1 MAAIQLEGERFD
13 LDERIAAELFGLS
26 TPKPKNLSKNKMDG
40 YRERHDRGELHIPLS
55 LPEKQKRE
63 EAEADTETDY
73 STMGEYTKAL
83 SNMTLDELALDR
95 F

>member
-1 MAAIQLEGERFD
+1 M
-13 LDERIAAELFGLS
+13 
-26 TPKPKNLSKNKMDG
+26 
-40 YRERHDRGELHIPLS
+40 
-55 LPEKQKRE
+55 PEKQKRE